1 MHKRMRAGKLAT
13 RLQNPIHS
21 GSNARA
27 YILRAS
33 LVNSHGELVEALG
46 KDQTFEVDA
55 KSVNVS

>member
-27 YILRAS
+27 YILEQAG
-33 LVNSHGELVEALG
+33 LTTLANSEEALN

-55 KSVNVS
+55 KGVNVS